1 MESITMDK
9 IEKVLLLVKRNVLKV
24 LPNGEV
30 WRNAMITRLG
40 DEIPIVPQRAD
51 CISSTGYSKVSFGR
65 NSISAHRLVWIVF
78 NGKIPNGM
86 EINHKNGI
94 KHDNH
99 LTNLELVT
107 RGGNIKHAYDRGL
120 RKKLIGKNR

>member
-1 MESITMDK
+1 
-9 IEKVLLLVKRNVLKV
+9 
-24 LPNGEV
+24 
-30 WRNAMITRLG
+30 
-40 DEIPIVPQRAD
+40 
-51 CISSTGYSKVSFGR
+51 
-65 NSISAHRLVWIVF
+65 
-78 NGKIPNGM
+78 M